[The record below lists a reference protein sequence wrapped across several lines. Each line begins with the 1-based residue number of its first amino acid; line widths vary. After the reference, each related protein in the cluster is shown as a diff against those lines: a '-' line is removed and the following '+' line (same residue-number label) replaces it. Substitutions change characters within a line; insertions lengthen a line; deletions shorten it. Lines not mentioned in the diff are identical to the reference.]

1 MQDTAFE
8 LGGKKYRSR
17 LIVGTG
23 KYRDFAET
31 RSAVE
36 ESGAEIVT
44 VAVRR
49 VNITDRGKENLS
61 VVAHRR
67 VRRGN
72 QSLDVRTIHEDS
84 SWRRHGSSSAS
95 ASPC

>member
-1 MQDTAFE
+1 MSFAARARREACVARHMTQDSPFKIASKTF
-8 LGGKKYRSR
+8 KSR

-23 KYRDFAET
+23 KYKDFAET

-49 VNITDRGKENLS
+49 AS
-61 VVAHRR
+61 CWA
-67 VRRGN
+67 
-72 QSLDVRTIHEDS
+72 TIDS
-84 SWRRHGSSSAS
+84 
-95 ASPC
+95 